1 MRHWNELQPGGQGLA
16 SEFSVYF
23 KTLSDSDKEVS
34 LSSRNAPRGP
44 PQISSAIQNENAR
57 CSKSNGKVLSYPR
70 YSLDIA
76 IVPEEGQDTHEEV
89 RQQ

>member
-34 LSSRNAPRGP
+34 LPSRNAP
-44 PQISSAIQNENAR
+44 
-57 CSKSNGKVLSYPR
+57 
-70 YSLDIA
+70 
-76 IVPEEGQDTHEEV
+76 
-89 RQQ
+89 